1 MLAATCKGKPHSSFM
16 GKNILHTE
24 ELLSPRRVP
33 EAAINCSN
41 DHTVNVARSQDFIV
55 SLTSKSLYP
64 VLKQLSVKPRFLF
77 FFVRL
82 HF

>member
-1 MLAATCKGKPHSSFM
+1 M

-55 SLTSKSLYP
+55 SLTSKSLFP

-77 FFVRL
+77 FFGKTAFLDLQVDKHL
-82 HF
+82 IM